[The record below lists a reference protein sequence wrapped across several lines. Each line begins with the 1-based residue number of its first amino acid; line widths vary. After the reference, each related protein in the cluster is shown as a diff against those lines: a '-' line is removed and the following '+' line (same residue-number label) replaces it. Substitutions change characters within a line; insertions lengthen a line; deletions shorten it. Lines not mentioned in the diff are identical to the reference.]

1 MGPAALSDPGVQ
13 NPRTTEEPMSWRP
26 YPLQPQARHAA
37 TAQAEGRFLHSQVSW
52 TDERA
57 PARNAC

>member
-1 MGPAALSDPGVQ
+1 
-13 NPRTTEEPMSWRP
+13 MSWRRHP
-26 YPLQPQARHAA
+26 QHDWTTIITTYDAHRVQPQARHAA